1 MINSESLKLVKN
13 DAIIINCARG
23 GIIDENAIKQ
33 SLLNNE
39 LGGYGCDVYE
49 DEPQTDSIFA
59 GMDNVVMTPH
69 IGAGTKE
76 AQEKVAVQIAEQISD
91 YFLNN
96 RIINQVNK

>member
-1 MINSESLKLVKN
+1 
-13 DAIIINCARG
+13 
-23 GIIDENAIKQ
+23 
-33 SLLNNE
+33 
-39 LGGYGCDVYE
+39 
-49 DEPQTDSIFA
+49 
-59 GMDNVVMTPH
+59 MTPH